1 MVLMVLEVVLVVLEV
16 VLVVLEVTGPQVPWG
31 IFQIRLSL
39 RPDLYFPAPPI
50 IRSEDG
56 DGGLGGE
63 CGGGG
68 ARLGGP
74 PPLVYI
80 HTL

>member
-50 IRSEDG
+50 
-56 DGGLGGE
+56 
-63 CGGGG
+63 
-68 ARLGGP
+68 
-74 PPLVYI
+74 VYI
-80 HTL
+80 